1 MVIKTIEKSTELI
14 VILIFSPQLFR
25 SSSSM
30 NSLWMGVLAKL
41 HTFLSWH
48 FWMFLV
54 YLGLAFDIL
63 MVHGRFYIFFLSW
76 FTFTLTFQSVPPAN
90 SRLAPLPP
98 EPYDR
103 GATIDIP
110 LDSAQVSVHIHDVEL
125 PCSIYAVFEQ
135 FFFPRGEGL
144 YFFLIPG
151 FASKGEGTQSKRG
164 RFEKEGTG
172 DSSYCFGLAGLFIL
186 CSILINKISWPVI
199 LSSTAYLFFRSYWR
213 AC

>member
-48 FWMFLV
+48 FWMFLG

-63 MVHGRFYIFFLSW
+63 IVHGRFYIFFLSW
-76 FTFTLTFQSVPPAN
+76 FTCTLTFQSVPPAN

-135 FFFPRGEGL
+135 FFFSSGWGVIFLFNSRICKQRRRNSKQERPIWKGGNRW
-144 YFFLIPG
+144 FLI
-151 FASKGEGTQSKRG
+151 
-164 RFEKEGTG
+164 
-172 DSSYCFGLAGLFIL
+172 LFWIGW
-186 CSILINKISWPVI
+186 LIYFMFHTN
-199 LSSTAYLFFRSYWR
+199 
-213 AC
+213 